1 MKEPKNIQ
9 NIKSFLSAI
18 DKMNPNFKNQ
28 TNHRKY
34 QKQKGNY
41 IKKMNQTEEF
51 TNQNLSKNEN
61 NFEYNIIYQTN
72 NNNNNS
78 RNNPIS
84 LHKNT
89 QNNFMHK
96 RSLSKNIFNNI
107 NMNNFN
113 TMNKKSNISLE
124 NKNNNSKEKNN
135 NPIVFINK
143 SKGIVLNKV
152 NIFKNVK
159 FRKPSLS
166 KHINKTNK
174 IESKINS
181 NSINNTNS
189 NTNTIVQSLSSLN
202 MTSTDVTTSTKRIKD
217 NNIFNIDNKL
227 NKEKENNR
235 EMNILRNNNY
245 SMNYNQNNESNTI
258 EIIKNKKQN
267 INKNLFNITNI
278 NPNNPIFTNFNT
290 NNTNTSNANS
300 LYLFYKG
307 ILPKTNNLLNKTKKP
322 KNINL
327 SLKNSKK
334 NNTPQKSKNLK
345 KKRSSSQYYFCD
357 ASKKVIKTKKNISLN
372 TISNNISK
380 KEDWGGTIISDDSVF
395 NVSKRRS
402 SSGTHNDS
410 SKISK
415 GSGTISFDKKSK
427 SISIDYTY
435 SDDEVQTNR
444 RKKGNQLQIDDTDKN
459 LDINKKINMKDND
472 VNMNNNE
479 FKNFCDD
486 LSSKLFGNKI

>member
-1 MKEPKNIQ
+1 
-9 NIKSFLSAI
+9 
-18 DKMNPNFKNQ
+18 
-28 TNHRKY
+28 
-34 QKQKGNY
+34 
-41 IKKMNQTEEF
+41 MNQTEEF
-51 TNQNLSKNEN
+51 NNTNLSKNEN
-61 NFEYNIIYQTN
+61 NSEYNIIYQTN
-72 NNNNNS
+72 NNNNNFK
-78 RNNPIS
+78 NNQIS

-113 TMNKKSNISLE
+113 SSNKKSNITSE
-124 NKNNNSKEKNN
+124 KKINNSKEKNN
-135 NPIVFINK
+135 PIIFINK

-166 KHINKTNK
+166 KHINKVNTND
-174 IESKINS
+174 SKINS
-181 NSINNTNS
+181 NSINTNS

-202 MTSTDVTTSTKRIKD
+202 MTSTDVTASTKRIKD
-217 NNIFNIDNKL
+217 NNLFNIENKL
-227 NKEKENNR
+227 NKEKENNK
-235 EMNILRNNNY
+235 EINLLRNNIT
-245 SMNYNQNNESNTI
+245 NYNQISESNTTD
-258 EIIKNKKQN
+258 IIKNKKQN

-278 NPNNPIFTNFNT
+278 NPNNPTFTNFNT
-290 NNTNTSNANS
+290 NINTNNTNS
-300 LYLFYKG
+300 LYQFYKG
-307 ILPKTNNLLNKTKKP
+307 ILPKTNNLLNKNKKP

-327 SLKNSKK
+327 TLKNSKK
-334 NNTPQKSKNLK
+334 NKTPQKPKNLK
-345 KKRSSSQYYFCD
+345 KKRSTSQYNFND
-357 ASKKVIKTKKNISLN
+357 MSKKVLKPKKNISLN

-380 KEDWGGTIISDDSVF
+380 KDDCGGTIISDDSVF
-395 NVSKRRS
+395 NISKRRS

-444 RKKGNQLQIDDTDKN
+444 RKKGNQLQIDNNNK
-459 LDINKKINMKDND
+459 DINNKNNKLFVKDND

-479 FKNFCDD
+479 FKNFCED
-486 LSSKLFGNKI
+486 LSSKLFGN

>member
-1 MKEPKNIQ
+1 MKEPRNIQ

-18 DKMNPNFKNQ
+18 DKINPNFKNQ

-34 QKQKGNY
+34 QKYKDNY
-41 IKKMNQTEEF
+41 SKKMNQTEEF
-51 TNQNLSKNEN
+51 NNTNLSKNEN
-61 NFEYNIIYQTN
+61 NSEYNIIYQTN

-78 RNNPIS
+78 KNNQIS

-113 TMNKKSNISLE
+113 SSNKKSNITSE
-124 NKNNNSKEKNN
+124 KKINNSKEKNN
-135 NPIVFINK
+135 PIIFINK

-166 KHINKTNK
+166 KHINKVNTND
-174 IESKINS
+174 SKINS
-181 NSINNTNS
+181 NSINTNS

-202 MTSTDVTTSTKRIKD
+202 MTSTDVTASTKRIKD
-217 NNIFNIDNKL
+217 NNLFNIENKL
-227 NKEKENNR
+227 NKEKENNK
-235 EMNILRNNNY
+235 EINLLRNNIT
-245 SMNYNQNNESNTI
+245 NYNQISESNTTD
-258 EIIKNKKQN
+258 IIKNKKQN

-278 NPNNPIFTNFNT
+278 NPNNPTFTNFNT
-290 NNTNTSNANS
+290 NINTNNTNS
-300 LYLFYKG
+300 LYQFYKG
-307 ILPKTNNLLNKTKKP
+307 ILPKTNNLLNKNKKP
-322 KNINL
+322 KNIN
-327 SLKNSKK
+327 
-334 NNTPQKSKNLK
+334 T
-345 KKRSSSQYYFCD
+345 SQYNFND
-357 ASKKVIKTKKNISLN
+357 MSKKVLKPKKNISLN

-380 KEDWGGTIISDDSVF
+380 KDDCGGTIISDDSVF
-395 NVSKRRS
+395 NISKRRS

-444 RKKGNQLQIDDTDKN
+444 RKKGNQLQIDNNNK
-459 LDINKKINMKDND
+459 DINNKNNKLFVKDND

-479 FKNFCDD
+479 FKNFCED
-486 LSSKLFGNKI
+486 LSSKLFGN

>member
-1 MKEPKNIQ
+1 MKEPRNIQ

-18 DKMNPNFKNQ
+18 DKINPNFKNQ

-34 QKQKGNY
+34 QKHKDNY
-41 IKKMNQTEEF
+41 SKKMNQTEEF
-51 TNQNLSKNEN
+51 NNTNLSKNEN
-61 NFEYNIIYQTN
+61 NSEYNIIYQTN

-78 RNNPIS
+78 KNNQIS

-113 TMNKKSNISLE
+113 SSNKKSNITSE
-124 NKNNNSKEKNN
+124 KKINNSKEKNN
-135 NPIVFINK
+135 PIIFINK

-166 KHINKTNK
+166 KHINKVNTND
-174 IESKINS
+174 SKINS
-181 NSINNTNS
+181 NSINTNS

-202 MTSTDVTTSTKRIKD
+202 MTSTDVTASTKRIKD
-217 NNIFNIDNKL
+217 NNLFNIENKL
-227 NKEKENNR
+227 NKEKENNK
-235 EMNILRNNNY
+235 EINLLRNNIT
-245 SMNYNQNNESNTI
+245 NYNQISESNTTD
-258 EIIKNKKQN
+258 IIKNKKQN

-278 NPNNPIFTNFNT
+278 NPNNPTFTNFNT
-290 NNTNTSNANS
+290 NINTNNTNS
-300 LYLFYKG
+300 LYQFYKG
-307 ILPKTNNLLNKTKKP
+307 ILPKTNNLLNKNKKP

-327 SLKNSKK
+327 TLKNSKK
-334 NNTPQKSKNLK
+334 NKTPQKPKNLK
-345 KKRSSSQYYFCD
+345 KKRCTSQYNFND
-357 ASKKVIKTKKNISLN
+357 MSKKVLKPKKNISLN

-380 KEDWGGTIISDDSVF
+380 KDDCGGTIISDDSVF
-395 NVSKRRS
+395 NISKRRS

-444 RKKGNQLQIDDTDKN
+444 RKKGNQLQIDNNNK
-459 LDINKKINMKDND
+459 DINNKNNKLFVKDND

-479 FKNFCDD
+479 FKNFCED
-486 LSSKLFGNKI
+486 LSSKLFGN